1 MYLPMAR
8 RLLRD
13 IAQLLLFQLSSQLDI
28 PTSCSAPTKA
38 PTLAYDTVKASAP
51 RHNVTYSISCVFN
64 LGLLAT

>member
-8 RLLRD
+8 RRLRD
-13 IAQLLLFQLSSQLDI
+13 IVQLLLFQLSSQLDI
-28 PTSCSAPTKA
+28 PSCSAPTKA

-64 LGLLAT
+64 LGLLET